1 MITTRLTFDHHHRTD
16 VGSEGPI
23 EICVT
28 VDKKPYYINSSVRV
42 RKSEWRHGFVVNRAD
57 CNELN
62 ERLAVLMRA
71 VEREITK
78 CVSDGR
84 TIDVKVIRKKIY
96 NGTVDDSE
104 MNMIKWMENEL
115 PSISLKEGTR
125 RHYDTLIRR
134 MHEYGHLNVWGDL
147 NVENIYEWDNWLHH
161 LTKPQSNGDIQSG
174 REYEPIGNGA
184 VFNYHKRLK
193 SLINR
198 AIKIGIIDSNP
209 YDRLR
214 GEFPRG
220 EEENIEFLTE
230 EEIRAIESMHPMEGT
245 QSAMARDLFI
255 FQLYTGLAYSDAQ
268 AFDIND
274 YRFIDGR
281 WQYNGKR
288 IKTGVPYVSELLPQ
302 ALEVLERYGMQVPKV
317 NNSQYNASLK
327 VIQQALGI
335 QTRLHSHLGRHTFAT
350 RALSLGVPLQN
361 VSKML
366 GHKNIKQTQRY
377 AKVLAEDV
385 HENYQMMREKFSKRQ

>member
-28 VDKKPYYINSSVRV
+28 VDRKPYYINSSVRV

-62 ERLAVLMRA
+62 ERLAVLIRA

-78 CVSDGR
+78 CVSEGR

-96 NGTVDDSE
+96 GGAVDDGDI
-104 MNMIKWMENEL
+104 NMLQWMENEL

-125 RHYDTLIRR
+125 KHYFTLIRR
-134 MHEYGHLNVWGDL
+134 MREYGRLNTWSDL
-147 NVENIYEWDNWLHH
+147 NVENIYAWNNWLHK
-161 LTKPQSNGDIQSG
+161 LTKPLSNGDIQSERDG
-174 REYEPIGNGA
+174 DLIGDSG
-184 VFNYHKRLK
+184 VYNYHKRLK
-193 SLINR
+193 ALINR

-214 GEFPRG
+214 GEFSRG
-220 EEENIEFLTE
+220 EVESVEYLTE
-230 EEIRAIESMHPMEGT
+230 EEISAIESLHPLEGT

-255 FQLYTGLAYSDAQ
+255 FQLYTGLSYSDAQ

-281 WQYNGKR
+281 WQHNGKR

-317 NNSQYNASLK
+317 NNPQYNASLK

-335 QTRLHSHLGRHTFAT
+335 QTKLHSHLGRHTFAT

-361 VSKML
+361 VAKML

-377 AKVLAEDV
+377 AKVLAVDV
-385 HENYQMMREKFSKRQ
+385 HADYRMMSEKFKKRQ